1 MNKELED
8 RLADYHY
15 KLKAADKRIAEL
27 EKDLLDNEE
36 CSQENL
42 EIIRNQAKRIR
53 FLNERIAELRD
64 ALRYC
69 SGRMDNPRCPRC
81 ADVQQVAHEALDKD
95 DEL

>member
-15 KLKAADKRIAEL
+15 K
-27 EKDLLDNEE
+27 
-36 CSQENL
+36 
-42 EIIRNQAKRIR
+42 
-53 FLNERIAELRD
+53 RIAELRD

>member
-15 KLKAADKRIAEL
+15 KLKAADK
-27 EKDLLDNEE
+27 
-36 CSQENL
+36 
-42 EIIRNQAKRIR
+42 
-53 FLNERIAELRD
+53 RIAELRD